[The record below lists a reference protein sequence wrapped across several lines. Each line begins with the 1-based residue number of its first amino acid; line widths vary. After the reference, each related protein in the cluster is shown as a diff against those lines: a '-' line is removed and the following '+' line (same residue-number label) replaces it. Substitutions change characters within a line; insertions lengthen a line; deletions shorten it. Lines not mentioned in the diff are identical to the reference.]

1 MAKPTLRSVG
11 PRFYAKQNKPIRSRA
26 FTITIIAALILLLM
40 PKGIVHSIAP
50 MIYIDPAYREVQVNQ
65 EFDVNVNVDYVTDLY
80 GYEIRLSF
88 DSTKLEAYIPQY
100 RGFLNEPTTF
110 WNKEVNN
117 ATGFVILA
125 VTSQKPA
132 ASKTGASPPPLLT
145 VRFKSLALG
154 NSALHLYDTKLASG
168 NEGIPI
174 THTTADGVV
183 SVVPSI
189 GHDIAVSN
197 LISAKTVICRGFS
210 GNISVTVQNYGSF
223 IEVFNVTLFANSTLI
238 HQETISLS
246 IGSSS
251 TLSIVWNT
259 SSFEENSYVLNASAE
274 SVPGEV
280 NISNNNFTDGLTKIT
295 MMGDVVPDGLVDIFD
310 IVTVAVCFGANIGD
324 SGWNANA
331 DINNDGTVDIFD
343 IVVVALHFGE
353 IG

>member
-1 MAKPTLRSVG
+1 
-11 PRFYAKQNKPIRSRA
+11 
-26 FTITIIAALILLLM
+26 M
-40 PKGIVHSIAP
+40 PKGIVHSTSPI
-50 MIYIDPAYREVQVNQ
+50 IEVDPAYREVQVNQ

-88 DSTKLEAYIPQY
+88 DNTKLVAYMPQY
-100 RGFLNEPTTF
+100 RGFLNEPTTI

-117 ATGFVILA
+117 ASGFVILA

-154 NSALHLYDTKLASG
+154 NSTLHLYNTKLASG

-174 THTTADGVV
+174 AHTTADGVV

-189 GHDIAVSN
+189 GHDVAVSD
-197 LISAKTVICRGFS
+197 LFSAKTVICRGFS

-223 IEVFNVTLFANSTLI
+223 IEVFNVTLFANATVI
-238 HQETISLS
+238 HQEAISLS
-246 IGSSS
+246 IESSS

-259 SSFEENSYVLNASAE
+259 SSFAESSYIISASVE

-280 NISNNNFTDGLTKIT
+280 NISNNNYTDGSVAVT
-295 MMGDVVPDGLVDIFD
+295 MIGDIAPDGRVNIVDV
-310 IVTVAVCFGANIGD
+310 VTVALCFGANIGD
-324 SGWNANA
+324 AGWNANA
-331 DINNDGTVDIFD
+331 DINNDGRINIID
-343 IVVVALHFGE
+343 IVVIALHFGE
-353 IG
+353 AG